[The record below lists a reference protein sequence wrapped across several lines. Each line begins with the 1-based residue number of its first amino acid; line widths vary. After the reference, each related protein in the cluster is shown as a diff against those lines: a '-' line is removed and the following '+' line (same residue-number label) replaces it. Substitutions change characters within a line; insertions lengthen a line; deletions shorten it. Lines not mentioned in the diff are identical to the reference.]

1 MLTRSRVETSGTTT
15 TIVVPSSLR
24 SDPKGSAYTSGAQQ
38 VAHRNVAPL
47 SGVVGLSPLQF
58 VAAGAAGAVPG
69 SGRSRGRR
77 RRRCRGRVPLLLP
90 LVPLLLLLGTADG

>member
-1 MLTRSRVETSGTTT
+1 MVRQQQS
-15 TIVVPSSLR
+15 SSLLP

-77 RRRCRGRVPLLLP
+77 RRRRRGRVPLLLP

>member
-77 RRRCRGRVPLLLP
+77 RRRRRGRVPLLLP